1 MLSIGDFSKVSQVS
15 PKTLRYYDEINLLK
29 PNFIDAQS
37 GYRYYDVGQL
47 ETILLI
53 KRLKEYTF
61 SLDEIKQVLESE
73 QDQTLLQV
81 TIHKKKAE
89 ISQKMH
95 DYSLLLKRI
104 TDDLTTLEGGN
115 KLMSYL
121 NEIEVKLTE
130 VPEMNLLYLRKQMNV
145 NEYGKY
151 LGELFGR
158 LTTEKFTPTGPPLT
172 IYHSPDFD
180 PENSDME
187 LAVPIAEQNEQTR
200 VFPASLCAMSTYTG
214 PYKELSS
221 VYSKILKWIEEQGY
235 TMNGAPFE
243 IYQTDPNTTDPNKN
257 VVEIYF
263 PVAL

>member
-29 PNFIDAQS
+29 PTFTDTKS
-37 GYRYYDVGQL
+37 GYRYYHVDQL

-61 SLDEIKQVLESE
+61 SLDEIKQVLESN
-73 QDQTLLQV
+73 QNQALLQGK
-81 TIHKKKAE
+81 ISKKKEE
-89 ISQKMH
+89 ISQKIQS
-95 DYSLLLKRI
+95 YSLFLKRI
-104 TDDLTTLEGGN
+104 TNDLATIERGET
-115 KLMSYL
+115 LMSYL
-121 NEIEVKLTE
+121 KEIEVQLTE
-130 VPEMNLLYLRKQMNV
+130 VSEMNILYLRKNMNV
-145 NEYGKY
+145 KDYGKN
-151 LGELFGR
+151 LGELFGY
-158 LTTEKFTPTGPPLT
+158 LTAEKLTPTGAPLT

-200 VFPASLCAMSTYTG
+200 IFPASLCATSTYTG
-214 PYKELSS
+214 PYEELHT

-235 TMNGAPFE
+235 KMNGAPFE
-243 IYQTDPNTTDPNKN
+243 IYQTDPKTTAPDKN
-257 VVEIYF
+257 IVAIYF